1 MGAEEKVLW
10 DGWVVRELCV
20 VDGEGVGQMAY
31 QSINMGAHRYGSR
44 RVAVAGRGLEES
56 HGEGGLRRI
65 EAVDDGEAASADALG
80 WEGGGGRRGGSV
92 VG

>member
-1 MGAEEKVLW
+1 V
-10 DGWVVRELCV
+10 GWLGRERVCV

-31 QSINMGAHRYGSR
+31 QSINMGAHQYGSR
-44 RVAVAGRGLEES
+44 RVGVAGRGLEES

-65 EAVDDGEAASADALG
+65 EVVDDGEAASADALG
-80 WEGGGGRRGGSV
+80 WGGRRRASGGSV